1 MSYYKKEGRFN
12 IMYYGTEKDY
22 IHDKIILLQIL
33 LNEVQMNINNLI
45 TAFAGNKNKLQTTIK
60 EKPSVDTCLS
70 DAANMFSK

>member
-1 MSYYKKEGRFN
+1 LEIKHSDKG
-12 IMYYGTEKDY
+12 GTLDVCIFLIEQLD
-22 IHDKIILLQIL
+22 
-33 LNEVQMNINNLI
+33 INNLI